1 MKMPFNFSFKGG
13 RFVRLFVLADLALL
27 AGWGLI
33 NPIFAL
39 FIIDEIQGATVV
51 TVGLAAA
58 VYWII
63 KGAIQIPI
71 ANFLDKTSGEKDDF
85 LVLVTGLVLASLS
98 AFSFALVSEIWQLYA
113 VQVIHAIAFGM
124 YVPSWSGM
132 FSRHLDKKHEAL
144 DWSLDSTAM
153 SFAAGITGLL
163 SGVIV
168 KLFGFVMVFVL
179 GGIFSLLSA
188 IVIFFVPHIIFPQR
202 KGRRGRVM
210 IRDHKPITHV
220 QD

>member
-1 MKMPFNFSFKGG
+1 MKMPFNFSLKVG

-39 FIIDEIQGATVV
+39 FIVDKVHGATVV
-51 TVGLAAA
+51 TVGMAAA

-71 ANFLDKTSGEKDDF
+71 ANFLDKTPGEKDDF
-85 LVLVTGLVLASLS
+85 MVLVLGLVLASIS
-98 AFSFALVSEIWQLYA
+98 AFSFASVEEIWQLYA

-132 FSRHLDKKHEAL
+132 FSRHLDKNHEAL

-153 SFAAGITGLL
+153 SFAAGVTGLV
-163 SGVIV
+163 SGIIV
-168 KLFGFVMVFVL
+168 KLFGFILVFVL
-179 GGIFSLLSA
+179 GGFFSLLSA
-188 IVIFFVPHIIFPQR
+188 VVIFFVPHIIFPQR
-202 KGRRGRVM
+202 KGRKGRVL

-220 QD
+220 QE